1 MKTTFLLALLAS
13 SAAAFSMQPQKK
25 SPTSLKSSAFEDE
38 LGAQAPLGYWDP
50 LNFCEGGDPEKFDR
64 YRYVE
69 LKHGRVAM
77 LAFLGEVVTRAGVH
91 LPGAIDKSGTTFAS
105 IPNGWNALAEGGVPK
120 LGTIQLFVFVGILET
135 VIMMDRTGTGEFPG
149 DFRNDSLDY
158 GWDTFDETEQLSKR
172 SIELSNGRAAMIG
185 SLIILIAEGLG
196 VELPLLGQM

>member
-1 MKTTFLLALLAS
+1 MKLFLFALLAS
-13 SAAAFSMQPQKK
+13 SVAAFSVQPSK
-25 SPTSLKSSAFEDE
+25 TSSTALRSAFDDE
-38 LGAQAPLGYWDP
+38 LGAQAPLGFWDP
-50 LNFCEGGDPEKFDR
+50 LDFCEGGDPEKFDR

-91 LPGAIDKSGTTFAS
+91 LPGVIDKSGTTFAS

-135 VIMMDRTGTGEFPG
+135 VIMMDRTGEGEFPG
-149 DFRNDSLDY
+149 DFRNGSLDY
-158 GWDTFDETEQLSKR
+158 GWDTFDETQQLSKR
-172 SIELSNGRAAMIG
+172 AIELSNGRAAMIG